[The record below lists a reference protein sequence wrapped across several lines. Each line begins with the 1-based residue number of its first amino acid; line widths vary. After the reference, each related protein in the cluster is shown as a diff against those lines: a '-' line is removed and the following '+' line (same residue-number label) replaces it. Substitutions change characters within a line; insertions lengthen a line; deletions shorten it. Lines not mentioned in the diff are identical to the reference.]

1 MCSSDLFN
9 LVLSETVTSNFAL
22 RSTLG
27 GPTGLGNPLVALGF
41 TVDAA
46 GDATEGNAG
55 FATNDGASGVDAAIT
70 KLDNAITS
78 LAGRDTELE
87 VIKAVISERKSFNKD
102 IITGLGDLS
111 TDLTAVNQEEASAQA
126 SAASFSSNAAL
137 KFLGVS
143 SQRASQL
150 LQIF

>member
-1 MCSSDLFN
+1 MD
-9 LVLSETVTSNFAL
+9 A
-22 RSTLG
+22 
-27 GPTGLGNPLVALGF
+27 GL
-41 TVDAA
+41 TK
-46 GDATEGNAG
+46 
-55 FATNDGASGVDAAIT
+55 VDAAI
-70 KLDNAITS
+70 AS
-78 LAGRDTELE
+78 LGGRDTELD
-87 VIKAVISERKSFNKD
+87 VQQSLLDERRSFNSD
-102 IITGLGDLS
+102 IIEGLGNLS